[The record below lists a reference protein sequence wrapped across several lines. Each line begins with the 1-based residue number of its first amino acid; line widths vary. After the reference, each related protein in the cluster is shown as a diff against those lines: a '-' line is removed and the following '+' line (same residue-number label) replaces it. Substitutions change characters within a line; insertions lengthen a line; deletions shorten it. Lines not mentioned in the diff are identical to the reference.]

1 MRRRL
6 EEHRIRG
13 RVWVA
18 LGILAGVG
26 AVYVNGA
33 IETRNEVR
41 EAQRVSIARAM
52 TQTATPP
59 PYGGGP
65 QPTVSYATPN
75 VAAEEQ
81 AAAPTRTTS
90 TRTEETEAPRTA
102 VTATTVAAPV
112 EDGGAPPP
120 IEDAAAPPTED
131 AGVVEDTGP
140 GVAEDT
146 GPEADA
152 MAQVIAAAAEAG
164 VIIDPNVPYLTPV
177 YATPIPAG
185 AEPFPAQSFPE
196 PTGAGGTAA
205 VPSVDMTGGTPIGA
219 AGAGGI
225 GLAPN
230 VTMAGGTSI
239 GAAGAGGGTEG
250 PSVTNAGG
258 VPVGNAGA
266 TILNPPATIP
276 FGATVPFGGVP
287 FASPVSP
294 FMTPVS
300 PFMTPVSPFMAPQG
314 FAPFMMNPYSY
325 FIYVPP
331 IGAWGAQ

>member
-18 LGILAGVG
+18 LGILAGAG

-33 IETRNEVR
+33 VETRNEVR
-41 EAQRVSIARAM
+41 ELRRAATAQTTTEA
-52 TQTATPP
+52 

-65 QPTVSYATPN
+65 QPTVPYATPN

-81 AAAPTRTTS
+81 AEAPTRKTS
-90 TRTEETEAPRTA
+90 TQTEETESPRYATA
-102 VTATTVAAPV
+102 DDAAVSSIATTTVATPADVGDGGVPKEV
-112 EDGGAPPP
+112 EDV
-120 IEDAAAPPTED
+120 AAPTD
-131 AGVVEDTGP
+131 DV

-146 GPEADA
+146 GPAEDA

-164 VIIDPNVPYLTPV
+164 VLIDPNVPYVTPI
-177 YATPIPAG
+177 YATPIAAG

-205 VPSVDMTGGTPIGA
+205 TPSVEMAGGTSIGA
-219 AGAGGI
+219 SGAGGI
-225 GLAPN
+225 GLSPN

-239 GAAGAGGGTEG
+239 GATGAGGGTQG

-258 VPVGNAGA
+258 TPVGNAGA
-266 TILNPPATIP
+266 TVLAPSTVP
-276 FGATVPFGGVP
+276 FGATVPFGGIP
-287 FASPVSP
+287 FA
-294 FMTPVS
+294 TPVS

-314 FAPFMMNPYSY
+314 FSPFMMNPYSY